1 MRKKYKQELQ
11 RVLLAKTCIK
21 QKLNTG
27 MSSSKKMDGTF
38 ASVAQNISTK
48 MPWYIY
54 NLVHPMRNSFRRPC
68 SFIHSVVELISL
80 KIIFY
85 ASIINEKSNLYI
97 DIWNSSSQDVF
108 RRALLKS
115 RFYISLIDV
124 AQNLMF
130 IISYYIYF
138 KLLMI
143 LLSI

>member
-1 MRKKYKQELQ
+1 
-11 RVLLAKTCIK
+11 
-21 QKLNTG
+21 

-38 ASVAQNISTK
+38 ASVAQKIWTK

-68 SFIHSVVELISL
+68 FFIHSVVELISL

-85 ASIINEKSNLYI
+85 ASIINEKSNSYI
-97 DIWNSSSQDVF
+97 DIWNSSSQDIF
-108 RRALLKS
+108 RTALLKS